1 MKRFLPK
8 DEGCGIAAEVIHPC
22 LICIKLVPFM
32 LDDKKKG
39 EKIRKKGKQLE
50 IEVKNRSWN
59 TVLPTMC

>member
-1 MKRFLPK
+1 
-8 DEGCGIAAEVIHPC
+8 
-22 LICIKLVPFM
+22 M